1 MIKGHVKIDIHNHNS
16 GFTERFEKD
25 NMITNALNKVVP
37 DWMGANRTANDGVM
51 PLSTRA
57 LGGLMLFD
65 NDLTEDVDNIFFP
78 NEAHLVAF
86 AGQDTNADNPR
97 YGSKNASESRET
109 STGYESVWDFN
120 TSQANGSIKSLALT
134 LRPGGS
140 LVSNPFTGIHNDH
153 VFHNIRRLNGDRGY
167 YPQPLVYDEENQEM
181 YYIGADGYSSSS
193 VYDSNRR
200 IYTYTF
206 NMTIY
211 KEYLPHNKWKVNDEA
226 DRADYPEVV
235 SQISYSIDSQSSD
248 PRVYIRNGYDG
259 YAYIVYV
266 NQNTSGNGEFTYYKL
281 KLSDYS
287 FELSEPVTVTVN
299 SVSLYGGMDGAIIN
313 DGKCILKGYNRRW
326 IYVVDLENPV
336 NVRSVDLGEGFWCEN
351 YAFTNFK
358 NGVVKFTMVSNST
371 TESRYY
377 WYDALLYTDG
387 WVVANAPYRES
398 TSAYT
403 YYNPAYA
410 LITDSLMVY
419 GNRDNYRSYG
429 YRLPNYLATICNLS
443 SAIVKTAASSM
454 KVTYTL
460 TNVEEGDDG

>member
-16 GFTERFEKD
+16 GFTERIEKD
-25 NMITNALNKVVP
+25 NMITNALNKIVP
-37 DWMGANRTANDGVM
+37 DWMGSNQAPNNGIM
-51 PLSTRA
+51 PLATRA

-65 NDLTEDVDNIFFP
+65 NDLTEDADNVFFP

-86 AGQDTNADNPR
+86 AGQETNADNPR
-97 YGSKNASESRET
+97 YGSKNASESHET
-109 STGYESVWDFN
+109 STGYESVWDFG

-140 LVSNPFTGIHNDH
+140 LRNNPFTGYWDGYTLHS
-153 VFHNIRRLNGDRGY
+153 IRRLNGDRSGW
-167 YPQPLVYDEENQEM
+167 PSPLVYDEENQEM
-181 YYIGADGYSSSS
+181 YFIGEEGYSSSS

-248 PRVYIRNGYDG
+248 PRPYIMNGYDG
-259 YAYIVYV
+259 YAYIVYAD
-266 NQNTSGNGEFTYYKL
+266 QNTSGDGSFTYYKL

-287 FELSEPVTVTVN
+287 FELSEPVTVTVS
-299 SVSLYGGMDGAIIN
+299 SVSLYGGMNGAIIN
-313 DGKCILKGYNRRW
+313 NGKCILKGYNRRW
-326 IYVVDLENPV
+326 IYIVDLENPV
-336 NVRSVDLGEGFWCEN
+336 IVRSVDLGEGYWCMDN
-351 YAFTNFK
+351 AFTNFR
-358 NGVVKFTMVSNST
+358 NGVVKFTMVSNGAS
-371 TESRYY
+371 ESRYY

-387 WVVANAPYRES
+387 WVVANAPYRED
-398 TSAYT
+398 TSSYD
-403 YYNPAYA
+403 YYNSPHM
-410 LITDSLMVY
+410 LITDTLMVY
-419 GNRDNYRSYG
+419 GNKATRRAYG
-429 YRLPNYLATICNLS
+429 YMLANYLATICNLS

-460 TNVEEGDDG
+460 TNVEEGDG